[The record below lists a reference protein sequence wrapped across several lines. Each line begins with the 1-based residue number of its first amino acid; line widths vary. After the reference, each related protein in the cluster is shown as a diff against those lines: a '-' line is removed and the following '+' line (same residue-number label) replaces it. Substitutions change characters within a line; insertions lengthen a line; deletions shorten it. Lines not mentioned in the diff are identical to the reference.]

1 LHLPTLHPPFPLLK
15 QYSDQ
20 KTVFEG
26 IEFYLPQL
34 AHMIIHLEVDWPTAA
49 LEQFVLIVCQHRCV
63 RFPLPVGRVWVCPSS
78 HAAFYSFHLM
88 TPFPFATHPNP
99 RSLHFALQLHFI
111 LVGAMED
118 YQLEGSDGRRTAYG
132 NPRYYRRCAKLLQ
145 NVHRC
150 VVYGAPR
157 VRHVS
162 RGIRIVELK
171 GVGKKREGVLCLCGG
186 LGW

>member
-1 LHLPTLHPPFPLLK
+1 MTPSTANYLKAAARGTHHTHSLRAPHPLTHHSPFP
-15 QYSDQ
+15 
-20 KTVFEG
+20 V
-26 IEFYLPQL
+26 
-34 AHMIIHLEVDWPTAA
+34 
-49 LEQFVLIVCQHRCV
+49 
-63 RFPLPVGRVWVCPSS
+63 
-78 HAAFYSFHLM
+78 
-88 TPFPFATHPNP
+88 P
-99 RSLHFALQLHFI
+99 RPSLHFALQLHFI

-162 RGIRIVELK
+162 RRAMSGLVWVEIETQ
-171 GVGKKREGVLCLCGG
+171 RTD
-186 LGW
+186 